1 MVLEL
6 SKKHFDI
13 LQLKVDYFDFKKK
26 FFQFIDLLKAD
37 ILKANKSTTQ
47 DLISFYSNEELLL
60 NQPLS
65 FKNNP
70 NLMYYS
76 LLTYLLPSLNDP
88 IKRFENIITKHNIIC
103 ILDEYLK
110 KIEHLTDVQI
120 WNIIFY
126 IISITEEKFVLDL
139 QEKLEKKEKENEF
152 SIICGGETIQCEIK
166 MKSYL
171 DIKIKIKM
179 KLLEFHALIF
189 LILN

>member
-37 ILKANKSTTQ
+37 VLKANKSTTQ

-76 LLTYLLPSLNDP
+76 LLLQ
-88 IKRFENIITKHNIIC
+88 NII
-103 ILDEYLK
+103 L
-110 KIEHLTDVQI
+110 
-120 WNIIFY
+120 
-126 IISITEEKFVLDL
+126 FV
-139 QEKLEKKEKENEF
+139 
-152 SIICGGETIQCEIK
+152 
-166 MKSYL
+166 Y
-171 DIKIKIKM
+171 
-179 KLLEFHALIF
+179 
-189 LILN
+189 